1 MVKKKITKSV
11 KKQVKNKNKNI
22 NINIHIDQS
31 KRTTGSN
38 PRKSNIKTLP
48 AYSAAPSSGG
58 NYVRQFVQDPYY
70 PQSQNEYD
78 QLLLKYNN
86 LVKKNNPATR
96 VLDSEKNKNRN
107 YPKITNDFKDKNQ
120 NDQQLITPE
129 QALVNRM
136 NDSTINREYRVDDE
150 STFLDKDEESIQ
162 GRLIDFEMNDDPRT
176 NAEPENMLVRKQNFQ
191 QLPYNDLNT
200 KDELIEYD
208 KTPNLLKIEDGKL
221 TTSQEDLKSE
231 SKSLFSR
238 RTPPTSPHPDEIYNA
253 MISKDIYYKGSKIIR
268 SNDKELAAGKY
279 FNKTT
284 GLFVLPTNEDYLN
297 SVKAGTSHLYYSNNA
312 YNINKVIQSMNEGE
326 FGYNQN
332 WARYK
337 EVKKK
342 VVRKPKMIVEE
353 KEDSDNDPDEI
364 FINANKGT
372 GNALSALVQSAAP
385 PPPQPAPI
393 EIKIKTRS
401 KAKEDDDNKSTTSM
415 LSRVSAIFTPKQAN
429 EPETIEQKPVKF
441 KPKAL
446 EPKVKK
452 VNKSKSVTNKV
463 GIA

>member
-1 MVKKKITKSV
+1 MVKKNKTKSV

-38 PRKSNIKTLP
+38 PKKSNIKTLP
-48 AYSAAPSSGG
+48 AYSSAPSSGG

-70 PQSQNEYD
+70 SQSQYEQMN
-78 QLLLKYNN
+78 LLKQYNN
-86 LVKKNNPATR
+86 LVRQNNPQIA
-96 VLDSEKNKNRN
+96 NG
-107 YPKITNDFKDKNQ
+107 FKDKNK
-120 NDQQLITPE
+120 NDQQLIKD
-129 QALVNRM
+129 M
-136 NDSTINREYRVDDE
+136 NSSTINREYKIDDD
-150 STFLDKDEESIQ
+150 SSFLNRDDDSIQ
-162 GRLIDFEMNDDPRT
+162 GRLLNFEMNDDPRT
-176 NAEPENMLVRKQNFQ
+176 NGEPENMLVRKQNFQ

-200 KDELIEYD
+200 RDELIEYD
-208 KTPNLLKIEDGKL
+208 KTPNLLKIEDGELK
-221 TTSQEDLKSE
+221 TPQEDLKSE

-238 RTPPTSPHPDEIYNA
+238 RTPPTSPHPDEILNA
-253 MISKDIYYKGSKIIR
+253 MMSKDIYYNGSKIIR
-268 SNDKELAAGKY
+268 KNDKELAAGKY

-297 SVKAGTSHLYYSNNA
+297 SVKAGTAHLYYSNDA

-326 FGYNQN
+326 FGYNHN

-342 VVRKPKMIVEE
+342 AVKKPKMIVEE
-353 KEDSDNDPDEI
+353 KDDSDNDPDEI
-364 FINANKGT
+364 FINANQGT
-372 GNALSALVQSAAP
+372 GNALSALVQKAAP
-385 PPPQPAPI
+385 PPPPI
-393 EIKIKTRS
+393 VIKTRS

-415 LSRVSAIFTPKQAN
+415 LSRVSAIFTPSVSN
-429 EPETIEQKPVKF
+429 EAKTVEEKPVKF

-446 EPKVKK
+446 EPTKPKASSK
-452 VNKSKSVTNKV
+452 VNKSTMNKV